1 MSGRGTDLWGVG
13 NRIKDKRGYT
23 LECDGMEMVKDNFFK
38 LLVNLLLLTED
49 DISLALNRSILKL
62 GVLEYVADD
71 VDGDWDVLAEALG
84 IVNGLFT

>member
-1 MSGRGTDLWGVG
+1 M
-13 NRIKDKRGYT
+13 
-23 LECDGMEMVKDNFFK
+23 ECDGMEMVKDNFFK

>member
-1 MSGRGTDLWGVG
+1 
-13 NRIKDKRGYT
+13 
-23 LECDGMEMVKDNFFK
+23 MEMVKDNFFK